1 MKTIKTVASTVCAVL
16 TPASLIAVPAA
27 PVAVAAEQ
35 CAAVEMVL
43 APGTSETA
51 GWSDKNAD
59 DKGFLSQIL
68 AQPVAGHGGNVTRSY
83 VTYPATVG
91 GAWPGIGT
99 APPPKNVGD
108 TTSYADSVATGVA
121 NTEKQIRDISAACP
135 DTKVFLAGFSQGA
148 EVISN
153 VARKIGAGESVA
165 PDKIAGVAL
174 FADPTRE
181 GGTPLQ
187 PDGASTPG
195 PVPGAKGT
203 TVTRAVSGLDVMEM
217 PTAGGLGSD
226 KTGHKDFG
234 EISDRVVSWCLPG
247 DYVCGMPVESEL
259 TSDIVSLLE
268 KVSLGDPVTTLQQ
281 VAGILDRAVSVGNI
295 SEIADLDFGEGG
307 FTANAAEMRRTPVL
321 DQRVATAAGRTTSTA
336 PSTTGSSAPTS
347 TSPSSTATTASE
359 SSTGQSTTAA
369 TTTATTTE
377 PTATSTSRTKRPAA
391 QAMQAPT
398 SKRTAARDPRPEAGL
413 PALSSDLAVG
423 SSQNMGLDEGTQKV
437 VSAAAGIG
445 GMALGAGITVLRQ
458 TLTPENLAQIALAGV
473 TGGPQAAAAVAVAKL
488 TNAGMSLLEPA
499 SASGYA
505 RQVLQVLKDSGM
517 ETPKIV
523 ELAVDLSAW
532 TSAVEHNMY
541 GERAML
547 PDGRS
552 AAAATQDWVKA
563 AAVDVSADA
572 APTIPEQVARGADAL
587 APTQFDVSQALN
599 ALKTLESAGR

>member
-1 MKTIKTVASTVCAVL
+1 M
-16 TPASLIAVPAA
+16 
-27 PVAVAAEQ
+27 
-35 CAAVEMVL
+35 
-43 APGTSETA
+43 
-51 GWSDKNAD
+51 
-59 DKGFLSQIL
+59 
-68 AQPVAGHGGNVTRSY
+68 
-83 VTYPATVG
+83 
-91 GAWPGIGT
+91 
-99 APPPKNVGD
+99 
-108 TTSYADSVATGVA
+108 
-121 NTEKQIRDISAACP
+121 
-135 DTKVFLAGFSQGA
+135 
-148 EVISN
+148 
-153 VARKIGAGESVA
+153 
-165 PDKIAGVAL
+165 
-174 FADPTRE
+174 
-181 GGTPLQ
+181 
-187 PDGASTPG
+187 
-195 PVPGAKGT
+195 
-203 TVTRAVSGLDVMEM
+203 TRAVSGLDVMEM

-234 EISDRVVSWCLPG
+234 EISERVVSWCLPG

-347 TSPSSTATTASE
+347 TSASTASSTSATQSR
-359 SSTGQSTTAA
+359 STG
-369 TTTATTTE
+369 TTTAE
-377 PTATSTSRTKRPAA
+377 PTASATSTSRTARPAA
-391 QAMQAPT
+391 QAAQAPT
-398 SKRTAARDPRPEAGL
+398 SKRAAARDPRPEAGL

-517 ETPKIV
+517 EPPKIV

-563 AAVDVSADA
+563 AAVDVSADVT
-572 APTIPEQVARGADAL
+572 PPIPEQVARGAGPL

-599 ALKTLESAGR
+599 ALKTLEGAAR

>member
-59 DKGFLSQIL
+59 DKGFLSQSL

-108 TTSYADSVATGVA
+108 TTSYADSVATGVT

-307 FTANAAEMRRTPVL
+307 FTANAAEMKRTPVL

-347 TSPSSTATTASE
+347 TSPSSTAPTASE

-377 PTATSTSRTKRPAA
+377 PTVTSTSRTTRQAA

-413 PALSSDLAVG
+413 PALSSDLAVE

>member
-16 TPASLIAVPAA
+16 TPASLLAVPAA

-51 GWSDKNAD
+51 GWSDKNSD
-59 DKGFLSQIL
+59 DKGFLSQSL

-91 GAWPGIGT
+91 GAWPGIGA

-307 FTANAAEMRRTPVL
+307 FTANAAEMKRTPVL

-377 PTATSTSRTKRPAA
+377 PTVTSTSRTTRPAA
-391 QAMQAPT
+391 QAPT
-398 SKRTAARDPRPEAGL
+398 SKRAAARDPRPEAGL

-599 ALKTLESAGR
+599 ALKTLEGAGR

>member
-16 TPASLIAVPAA
+16 TPASLLAVPAA

-51 GWSDKNAD
+51 GWSDKNSD
-59 DKGFLSQIL
+59 DKGFLSQSL

-91 GAWPGIGT
+91 GAWPGIGA

-234 EISDRVVSWCLPG
+234 EISERVVSWCLPG

-307 FTANAAEMRRTPVL
+307 FTANAAEMKRTPVL

-347 TSPSSTATTASE
+347 TSASTASSTSATQTTTQSR
-359 SSTGQSTTAA
+359 STG
-369 TTTATTTE
+369 TTTAE
-377 PTATSTSRTKRPAA
+377 PTATATSTSRTARPAA
-391 QAMQAPT
+391 KAAQAPT
-398 SKRTAARDPRPEAGL
+398 SKRAAARDPRPEAGL

-572 APTIPEQVARGADAL
+572 APTVPEQVARGAGAL

-599 ALKTLESAGR
+599 ALKTLEGAAR

>member
-59 DKGFLSQIL
+59 DKGFLSQSL

-307 FTANAAEMRRTPVL
+307 FTANATEMKRTPVL

-377 PTATSTSRTKRPAA
+377 PTVTSTSRTTRPAA
-391 QAMQAPT
+391 QAPT
-398 SKRTAARDPRPEAGL
+398 SKRAAARDPRPEAGL

-572 APTIPEQVARGADAL
+572 APTVPEQVARGAGAL

-599 ALKTLESAGR
+599 ALKTLEGAAR

>member
-1 MKTIKTVASTVCAVL
+1 MKTIKGASTVCAVL
-16 TPASLIAVPAA
+16 TPASLLAVPVA

-59 DKGFLSQIL
+59 DKGFLSQSL

-187 PDGASTPG
+187 PDGASSPG

-307 FTANAAEMRRTPVL
+307 FTANAAEMKRTPVL

-347 TSPSSTATTASE
+347 TSASTASSTSATQTTTQSR
-359 SSTGQSTTAA
+359 STG
-369 TTTATTTE
+369 TTTAKPTA
-377 PTATSTSRTKRPAA
+377 TATSTSRTARPAA
-391 QAMQAPT
+391 QAAQAPT
-398 SKRTAARDPRPEAGL
+398 SKRAAARDPRPEAGL

-572 APTIPEQVARGADAL
+572 APTVPEQVARGAGAL

-599 ALKTLESAGR
+599 ALKTLEGAAR

>member
-59 DKGFLSQIL
+59 DKGFLSQSL

-347 TSPSSTATTASE
+347 TSASTASSTSATQSR
-359 SSTGQSTTAA
+359 STG
-369 TTTATTTE
+369 TTTAE
-377 PTATSTSRTKRPAA
+377 PTASATSTSRTARPAA
-391 QAMQAPT
+391 QAAQAPT
-398 SKRTAARDPRPEAGL
+398 SKRAAARDPRPEAGL

-563 AAVDVSADA
+563 AAVDVSADVT
-572 APTIPEQVARGADAL
+572 PPIPEQVARGAGPL

-599 ALKTLESAGR
+599 ALKTLEGAAR

>member
-59 DKGFLSQIL
+59 DKGFLSQSL

-347 TSPSSTATTASE
+347 TSASTASSTSATQSR
-359 SSTGQSTTAA
+359 STG
-369 TTTATTTE
+369 TTTAE
-377 PTATSTSRTKRPAA
+377 PTASATSTSRTARPAA
-391 QAMQAPT
+391 QAAQAPT
-398 SKRTAARDPRPEAGL
+398 SKRAAARDPRPEAGL

-563 AAVDVSADA
+563 AAVDVSADVT
-572 APTIPEQVARGADAL
+572 PPIPEQVARGAGAL

-599 ALKTLESAGR
+599 ALKTLEGAAR

>member
-1 MKTIKTVASTVCAVL
+1 MKTIKVASTVCAVL
-16 TPASLIAVPAA
+16 TPASLLAVPVA

-59 DKGFLSQIL
+59 DKGFLSQSL

-187 PDGASTPG
+187 PDGASSPG

-307 FTANAAEMRRTPVL
+307 FTANAAEMKRTPVL

-347 TSPSSTATTASE
+347 TSASTASSTSATQTTTQSR
-359 SSTGQSTTAA
+359 STG
-369 TTTATTTE
+369 TTTAE
-377 PTATSTSRTKRPAA
+377 PTATATSTSRTARPAA
-391 QAMQAPT
+391 QAAQAPT
-398 SKRTAARDPRPEAGL
+398 SKRVAARDPRPEAGL

-572 APTIPEQVARGADAL
+572 APTVPEQVARGAGAL

-599 ALKTLESAGR
+599 ALKTLEGAAR

>member
-16 TPASLIAVPAA
+16 TPASLLAVPAA
-27 PVAVAAEQ
+27 PVAAAAEQ

-59 DKGFLSQIL
+59 DKGFLSQSL

-187 PDGASTPG
+187 PDGASSPG

-234 EISDRVVSWCLPG
+234 EISERVVSWCLPG

-347 TSPSSTATTASE
+347 TSASTASSTSATQSR
-359 SSTGQSTTAA
+359 STG
-369 TTTATTTE
+369 TTTAE
-377 PTATSTSRTKRPAA
+377 PTASATSTSRTARPAA
-391 QAMQAPT
+391 QAAQAPT
-398 SKRTAARDPRPEAGL
+398 SKRAAARDPRPEAGL

-563 AAVDVSADA
+563 AAVDVSADVT
-572 APTIPEQVARGADAL
+572 PPIPEQVARGAGPL

-599 ALKTLESAGR
+599 ALKTLEGAAR

>member
-16 TPASLIAVPAA
+16 TPASLLAVPAA
-27 PVAVAAEQ
+27 PVAAAAEQ

-59 DKGFLSQIL
+59 DKGFLSQSL

-187 PDGASTPG
+187 PDGASSPG

-234 EISDRVVSWCLPG
+234 EISERVVSWCLPG

-347 TSPSSTATTASE
+347 TSASTASSTSATQSR
-359 SSTGQSTTAA
+359 STG
-369 TTTATTTE
+369 TTTAE
-377 PTATSTSRTKRPAA
+377 PTASATSTSRTARPAA
-391 QAMQAPT
+391 QAAQAPT
-398 SKRTAARDPRPEAGL
+398 SKRAAARDPRPEAGL

-458 TLTPENLAQIALAGV
+458 TLTPENLAQIATAGV

-563 AAVDVSADA
+563 AAVDVSADVT
-572 APTIPEQVARGADAL
+572 PPIPEQVARGAGPL

-599 ALKTLESAGR
+599 ALKTLEGAAR

>member
-1 MKTIKTVASTVCAVL
+1 MKTIKVASTVCAVL
-16 TPASLIAVPAA
+16 TPASLLAVPVA

-59 DKGFLSQIL
+59 DKGFLSQSL

-187 PDGASTPG
+187 PDGASSPG

-307 FTANAAEMRRTPVL
+307 FTANAAEMKRTPVL

-347 TSPSSTATTASE
+347 TSASTASSTSATQTTTQSR
-359 SSTGQSTTAA
+359 STG
-369 TTTATTTE
+369 TTTAKPTA
-377 PTATSTSRTKRPAA
+377 TATSTSRTARPAA
-391 QAMQAPT
+391 QAAQAPT
-398 SKRTAARDPRPEAGL
+398 SKRAAARDPRPEAGL

-572 APTIPEQVARGADAL
+572 APTVPEQVARGAGAL

-599 ALKTLESAGR
+599 ALKTLEGAAR

>member
-16 TPASLIAVPAA
+16 TPASLLAVPAA
-27 PVAVAAEQ
+27 PIAVAAEQ

-59 DKGFLSQIL
+59 DKGFLSQSL

-307 FTANAAEMRRTPVL
+307 FTANAAEMKRTPVL

-347 TSPSSTATTASE
+347 TSASTASSTSAAQTTTQSR
-359 SSTGQSTTAA
+359 STG
-369 TTTATTTE
+369 TTTAE
-377 PTATSTSRTKRPAA
+377 PTATATSTSRTARPAA
-391 QAMQAPT
+391 KAAQAPT
-398 SKRTAARDPRPEAGL
+398 SKRAAARDPRPEAGL

-572 APTIPEQVARGADAL
+572 APTVPEQVARGAGAL

-599 ALKTLESAGR
+599 ALKTLEGAAR

>member
-59 DKGFLSQIL
+59 DKGFLSQSL

-307 FTANAAEMRRTPVL
+307 FTANAAEMKRTPVL

-347 TSPSSTATTASE
+347 TSASTASSTSATQTTTQSR
-359 SSTGQSTTAA
+359 STG
-369 TTTATTTE
+369 TTTAKPTA
-377 PTATSTSRTKRPAA
+377 TATSTSRTARPAA
-391 QAMQAPT
+391 QAAQAPT
-398 SKRTAARDPRPEAGL
+398 SKRAAARDPRPEAGL

-563 AAVDVSADA
+563 AAVDVSADVT
-572 APTIPEQVARGADAL
+572 PPIPEQVARGAGPL

-599 ALKTLESAGR
+599 ALKTLEGAAR

>member
-51 GWSDKNAD
+51 GWSDKDAD
-59 DKGFLSQIL
+59 DKGFLSQSL

-307 FTANAAEMRRTPVL
+307 FTANAAEMKRTPVL

-377 PTATSTSRTKRPAA
+377 PTATSTSRTTRPAA
-391 QAMQAPT
+391 QAAQAPT
-398 SKRTAARDPRPEAGL
+398 SKRAAARNPRPEAGL

-572 APTIPEQVARGADAL
+572 APTVPEQVARGAGPL

-599 ALKTLESAGR
+599 ALKTLESAAR

>member
-59 DKGFLSQIL
+59 DKGFLSQSL

-187 PDGASTPG
+187 PDGASSPG

-307 FTANAAEMRRTPVL
+307 FTANAAEMKRTPVL

-347 TSPSSTATTASE
+347 TSASTASSTSATQTTTQSR
-359 SSTGQSTTAA
+359 STV
-369 TTTATTTE
+369 TTTAE
-377 PTATSTSRTKRPAA
+377 PTATATSSSRTARPAA
-391 QAMQAPT
+391 QAAQAPT
-398 SKRTAARDPRPEAGL
+398 SKRAAARDPRPEAGL

-563 AAVDVSADA
+563 AAVDVSADV
-572 APTIPEQVARGADAL
+572 APTVPEQVARGAGAL
-587 APTQFDVSQALN
+587 VPTQFDVSQALN
-599 ALKTLESAGR
+599 ALKTLEGAAR

>member
-59 DKGFLSQIL
+59 DKGFLSQSL

-307 FTANAAEMRRTPVL
+307 FTANAAEMKRTPVL

-359 SSTGQSTTAA
+359 SSIGQSTTAA

-377 PTATSTSRTKRPAA
+377 PTATSTSRTTRPAA
-391 QAMQAPT
+391 QAAQAPT
-398 SKRTAARDPRPEAGL
+398 SKRAAARDPRPEAGL

>member
-16 TPASLIAVPAA
+16 TPALLLAVPAA

-59 DKGFLSQIL
+59 DKGFLSQSL

-307 FTANAAEMRRTPVL
+307 FTANAAEMKRTPVL

-347 TSPSSTATTASE
+347 TSASTASSTSAAQTTTQSR
-359 SSTGQSTTAA
+359 STG
-369 TTTATTTE
+369 TTTAE
-377 PTATSTSRTKRPAA
+377 PTATATSTSRTARPAA
-391 QAMQAPT
+391 QAAQAPT
-398 SKRTAARDPRPEAGL
+398 SKRAAARDPRPEAGL

-572 APTIPEQVARGADAL
+572 APTVPEQVARGAGAL

-599 ALKTLESAGR
+599 ALKTLEGAAR

>member
-59 DKGFLSQIL
+59 DKGFLSQSL

-91 GAWPGIGT
+91 GAWPGIGA

-307 FTANAAEMRRTPVL
+307 FTANAAEMKRTPVL

-347 TSPSSTATTASE
+347 TSASTASFTSATQTTTQSR
-359 SSTGQSTTAA
+359 STV
-369 TTTATTTE
+369 TTTAE
-377 PTATSTSRTKRPAA
+377 PTATATSTSRTARPAA
-391 QAMQAPT
+391 QAAQAPT
-398 SKRTAARDPRPEAGL
+398 SKRAAARDPRPEAGL

-532 TSAVEHNMY
+532 TSAVEHGMY

-563 AAVDVSADA
+563 AAVDVSADV
-572 APTIPEQVARGADAL
+572 APTVPEQVARGAGAL

-599 ALKTLESAGR
+599 ALKTLEGAAR

>member
-59 DKGFLSQIL
+59 DKGFLSQSL

-108 TTSYADSVATGVA
+108 TTSYADSVATGVT

-307 FTANAAEMRRTPVL
+307 FTANAAEMKRTPVL

-347 TSPSSTATTASE
+347 TSPSSTAPTASE

-377 PTATSTSRTKRPAA
+377 PTVTSTSRTTRPAA

-445 GMALGAGITVLRQ
+445 GMALGAGITMLRQ

>member
-59 DKGFLSQIL
+59 DKGFLSQSL

-108 TTSYADSVATGVA
+108 TTSYADSVATGVT

-307 FTANAAEMRRTPVL
+307 FTANAAEMKRTPVL

-347 TSPSSTATTASE
+347 TSPSSTAPTASE

-377 PTATSTSRTKRPAA
+377 PTVTSTSRTTRPAA

>member
-16 TPASLIAVPAA
+16 TPASLLAVPAA
-27 PVAVAAEQ
+27 PVAAAAQQ

-51 GWSDKNAD
+51 GWSDKNTD
-59 DKGFLSQIL
+59 DKGFLSQSL
-68 AQPVAGHGGNVTRSY
+68 AQPVAGHGNNVTRSY

-91 GAWPGIGT
+91 GVWPGIGT

-148 EVISN
+148 EVIST

-187 PDGASTPG
+187 PDGASSPG

-217 PTAGGLGSD
+217 PTAGGLGND

-307 FTANAAEMRRTPVL
+307 FTANAAEMKRTPVL

-336 PSTTGSSAPTS
+336 PSTTGSSVPTS
-347 TSPSSTATTASE
+347 TSASTASSTSATQTTTQSR
-359 SSTGQSTTAA
+359 STG
-369 TTTATTTE
+369 TTTAE
-377 PTATSTSRTKRPAA
+377 PTATATSTSRTARPAA
-391 QAMQAPT
+391 QAAQAPT
-398 SKRTAARDPRPEAGL
+398 SKRAAARDPRPEAGL

-563 AAVDVSADA
+563 AAVDVSADV
-572 APTIPEQVARGADAL
+572 APTVPEQVARGAGAL

-599 ALKTLESAGR
+599 ALKTLEGAAR

>member
-16 TPASLIAVPAA
+16 TPASLLAVPAA
-27 PVAVAAEQ
+27 PVAAAAEQ

-59 DKGFLSQIL
+59 DKGFLSQSL

-187 PDGASTPG
+187 PDGASSPG

-217 PTAGGLGSD
+217 PTAGGLGND

-307 FTANAAEMRRTPVL
+307 FTANAAEMKRTPVL

-347 TSPSSTATTASE
+347 TSASMASSTSATQTTTQSR
-359 SSTGQSTTAA
+359 STG
-369 TTTATTTE
+369 TTTAE
-377 PTATSTSRTKRPAA
+377 PTATATSMSRTARPAA
-391 QAMQAPT
+391 QAAQAPT
-398 SKRTAARDPRPEAGL
+398 SKRAAARDPRPEAGL

-572 APTIPEQVARGADAL
+572 APTVPEQVARGAGAL

-599 ALKTLESAGR
+599 ALKTLEGAAR